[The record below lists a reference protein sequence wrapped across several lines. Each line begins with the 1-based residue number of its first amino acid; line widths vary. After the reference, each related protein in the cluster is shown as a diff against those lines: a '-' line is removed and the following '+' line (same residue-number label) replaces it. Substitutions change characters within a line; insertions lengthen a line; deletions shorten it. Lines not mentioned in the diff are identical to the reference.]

1 MVLSRNVHT
10 GQYDRIIDNNGV
22 VHRLSSHNRSLKMT
36 SYIVKPNY
44 NGTDKKTF
52 TDPVE
57 AVAYYQKYVESVSGK
72 MIGTL
77 EDKMEEMVWI
87 EKLQIIQDN
96 A

>member
-1 MVLSRNVHT
+1 
-10 GQYDRIIDNNGV
+10 
-22 VHRLSSHNRSLKMT
+22 MT
-36 SYIVKPNY
+36 SYIVKPKY

-77 EDKMEEMVWI
+77 E
-87 EKLQIIQDN
+87 EKLQEMGWIGKLEIIEDT

>member
-1 MVLSRNVHT
+1 
-10 GQYDRIIDNNGV
+10 
-22 VHRLSSHNRSLKMT
+22 MT

-87 EKLQIIQDN
+87 EKLQIIENN
-96 A
+96 AWQGPRSLLQWLQWENREDYTWL

>member
-1 MVLSRNVHT
+1 
-10 GQYDRIIDNNGV
+10 
-22 VHRLSSHNRSLKMT
+22 MT
-36 SYIVKPNY
+36 SYIVKPKY

-77 EDKMEEMVWI
+77 E
-87 EKLQIIQDN
+87 EKLQEMGWIGKLEIIEDN
-96 A
+96 T